1 MQSSSQPIQRIGFQ
15 NTRKPINSR
24 CSRFRLAS
32 CVQFLKNLRSVD
44 RLPEVLIFG
53 HALFEGDGSDDD
65 LRGDGL
71 AGALDRGS
79 DAVVGDRN
87 TDGDIGGMVRTEVAC
102 HCLDVLDLL
111 GQTLLESRGESEGK
125 VVDIDVDERVAE
137 VVERILVSTVGCLGG
152 GHDVPVC
159 IECVVLA
166 LKTDA
171 EECRVDLGI
180 GDDGLKYFHRRI
192 RVLGLGRDDEGCLGG
207 LVEASTESLGSYN
220 LIHQVHLGVLVCG
233 CGVLYIVD
241 VVGDIVDGGCSLAGI
256 GLLTHAAVLGG
267 DELLVQDAV
276 HIQLAKVGQ
285 GVFHLLGL
293 EAVDKDSILKIDTT
307 PGAEGVVE
315 ELEVVHPLGEVEGND
330 SLADELC
337 HLGAELFGGR
347 GAGKLDAILLHQVLA
362 DEDGLALGIVVGNK
376 VGLSIDLQ
384 VLEQVGIELGKSGTV
399 LDVVS
404 QVKNLL
410 TGDHGRDLRHGL
422 GYDEQV
428 GDVAAVDQRGEL
440 VCVGCKRG
448 DDGIDLGSRLRFDQG
463 GNGTLKLGI
472 GTQTVGVV
480 SGSERKGRGLCN
492 STLLLSRSHD
502 GTQTEQQGCNGKQ
515 QTLDV
520 RHKIPPL

>member
-1 MQSSSQPIQRIGFQ
+1 M
-15 NTRKPINSR
+15 
-24 CSRFRLAS
+24 
-32 CVQFLKNLRSVD
+32 
-44 RLPEVLIFG
+44 
-53 HALFEGDGSDDD
+53 
-65 LRGDGL
+65 
-71 AGALDRGS
+71 
-79 DAVVGDRN
+79 
-87 TDGDIGGMVRTEVAC
+87 
-102 HCLDVLDLL
+102 
-111 GQTLLESRGESEGK
+111 
-125 VVDIDVDERVAE
+125 
-137 VVERILVSTVGCLGG
+137 
-152 GHDVPVC
+152 
-159 IECVVLA
+159 
-166 LKTDA
+166 
-171 EECRVDLGI
+171 
-180 GDDGLKYFHRRI
+180 
-192 RVLGLGRDDEGCLGG
+192 
-207 LVEASTESLGSYN
+207 
-220 LIHQVHLGVLVCG
+220 
-233 CGVLYIVD
+233 
-241 VVGDIVDGGCSLAGI
+241 
-256 GLLTHAAVLGG
+256 
-267 DELLVQDAV
+267 
-276 HIQLAKVGQ
+276 
-285 GVFHLLGL
+285 GL

-347 GAGKLDAILLHQVLA
+347 CIGKLDAILLHQVLA

-376 VGLSIDLQ
+376 VCLAIDLQ

-399 LDVVS
+399 LDVVG

-480 SGSERKGRGLCN
+480 GSSERNGRCLGYAALF
-492 STLLLSRSHD
+492 LSRSHD

-515 QTLDV
+515 QTLVV